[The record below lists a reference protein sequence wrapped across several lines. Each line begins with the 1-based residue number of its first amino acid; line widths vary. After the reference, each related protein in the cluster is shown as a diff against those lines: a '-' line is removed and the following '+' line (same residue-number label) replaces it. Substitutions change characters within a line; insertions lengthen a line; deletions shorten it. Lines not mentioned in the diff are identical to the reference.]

1 MKKALE
7 ILKEIKNQKPFVYI
21 LTSVLCRAL
30 VVNENSKL
38 DEAIAEIEE
47 AQETIKNLQHNYDV
61 QVEYSNTA
69 YKNYTNM
76 VNSLEQRIKEL
87 EEAMKPK
94 TCEWYKEDEED
105 WRGQCGCI
113 WGFNGEN
120 PTMAEAYFCPQCG
133 GKILVPHKKKEGL

>member
-1 MKKALE
+1 MEKALD

-21 LTSVLCRAL
+21 LTSVWCRAL
-30 VVNENSKL
+30 VVNEHSKL
-38 DEAIAEIEE
+38 DEAIA
-47 AQETIKNLQHNYDV
+47 
-61 QVEYSNTA
+61 
-69 YKNYTNM
+69 
-76 VNSLEQRIKEL
+76 EL

-133 GKILVPHKKKEGL
+133 GKIIEIDIASIVTGKQIGRAHV